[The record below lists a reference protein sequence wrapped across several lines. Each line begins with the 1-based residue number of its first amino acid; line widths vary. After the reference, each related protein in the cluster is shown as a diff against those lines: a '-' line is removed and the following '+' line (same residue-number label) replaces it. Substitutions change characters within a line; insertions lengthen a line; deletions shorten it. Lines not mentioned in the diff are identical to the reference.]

1 LKIAFST
8 SGNDLD
14 APMDTRFGRAS
25 RFLVYDLEEE
35 TFKVIDNSGSRSV
48 TQGAGIQA
56 AETVARSG
64 AKALITGNCGPKAF
78 SALSTAGIAVYNTN
92 APSVSSALE
101 QYRAGRLVPVESPN
115 VDGHWT

>member
-25 RFLVYDLEEE
+25 RFLVYDLEED
-35 TFKVIDNSGSRSV
+35 TFKVIDNSGSRGV
-48 TQGAGIQA
+48 AQGAGIQA
-56 AETVARSG
+56 AETVVRSG

-78 SALSTAGIAVYNTN
+78 LALASAGIAVYNTN
-92 APSVSSALE
+92 ASTVAAALE
-101 QYRAGRLVPVESPN
+101 QYRAGQLVPAASPN